1 MASPEF
7 IVSAIKHRPTTF
19 AEVLAQDHITRT
31 LQHSLER
38 GQVAN
43 AYLFS
48 GPRGTGKT
56 STARIL
62 TKALNCENLINGEPC
77 NQCDSCKM
85 TTKGI
90 HPDVLEIDAASNTG
104 VENIRELRENA
115 RFSPSIGKFKI
126 YIIDE
131 CHMLSTQANN
141 ALLKT
146 LEEPPSHCR
155 FIFATTEI
163 QKILPTILSRC
174 QRFPFRR
181 IPAQIIV
188 DHLKQILI
196 QQDELEFANPSQLDQ
211 ILFLLARSSEGCL
224 RDALFA
230 LDQLLAF
237 CSGKLDL
244 AEVEEIMGAIEFD
257 RLDQYIRAII
267 LHELPVILEII
278 EKLTNQGKEISLFLA
293 ECLQYLRNLA
303 VIKIAPK
310 NTDLLDL
317 PDEYRKQLT
326 DTASLTSL
334 EQILYITDQL
344 WDTEQRIRNSS
355 MGRLIIELAS
365 IKAAKAGQAVKIEDL
380 LEKVSSG
387 SFSGGAVI
395 EISAPP
401 AISTVAPEP
410 AVVNTPVSAPVSAP
424 ITTPNPTPAPA
435 PEPVITPDPEPK
447 QAQSAP
453 IVEEPVDDSAPPLES
468 YEESPPTTDET
479 EEFESPKVTTKTTP
493 QPSKNQVGEAGSLS
507 TMWNQ
512 FLHELDDPMLAGALE
527 GSVALEFSNEILR
540 IAIPSDHAYSLRT
553 LERPNNRTKL
563 TEILSKSFGTALSL
577 RYEQSN
583 ELNQINEKHAQP
595 TTVQPVVSRQE
606 LMEKVQQDKIFGKLM
621 EEMPGRVINIK
632 PIEKK
637 TAN

>member
-1 MASPEF
+1 MASTEF

-38 GQVAN
+38 GQIAN

-56 STARIL
+56 TTARIL
-62 TKALNCENLINGEPC
+62 TKALNCENLTNGEPC
-77 NQCDSCKM
+77 NKCDSCRM
-85 TTKGI
+85 NTKGI

-115 RFSPSIGKFKI
+115 RFSPSIGKYKI

-188 DHLKQILI
+188 DHLKSILT
-196 QQDELEFANPSQLDQ
+196 QQDELEFADPSQLEQ

-267 LHELPVILEII
+267 QHNLPVILEII
-278 EKLTNQGKEISLFLA
+278 EKLTNQGKEISLFLS

-380 LEKVSSG
+380 LEKLSSG
-387 SFSGGAVI
+387 EFTSGSVI
-395 EISAPP
+395 EFSTPAASA
-401 AISTVAPEP
+401 EP
-410 AVVNTPVSAPVSAP
+410 AVVAPPVSTP
-424 ITTPNPTPAPA
+424 ITAPA
-435 PEPVITPDPEPK
+435 PKPIVSPAPV
-447 QAQSAP
+447 
-453 IVEEPVDDSAPPLES
+453 VEEPIDDSAPPLEA
-468 YEESPPTTDET
+468 YEETPFRDDEFQDSPSLTDE
-479 EEFESPKVTTKTTP
+479 EEDLQPTVDEIDESTP
-493 QPSKNQVGEAGSLS
+493 QPSKSQVGEVGSLS

-527 GSVALEFSNEILR
+527 GSVALEFTNELLR

-563 TEILSKSFGTALSL
+563 TEILSKSFGTSL
-577 RYEQSN
+577 TIRYEQSD
-583 ELNQINEKHAQP
+583 ELNQINQKHAQP
-595 TTVQPVVSRQE
+595 AAVEPVVSRQE
-606 LMEKVQQDKIFGKLM
+606 LMEQVQQNKIFSKLM
-621 EEMPGRVINIK
+621 EEMPGRVINIRPVESK
-632 PIEKK
+632 
-637 TAN
+637 